1 MIAYI
6 KLSVLLEAELPSGS
20 ERIARS
26 QSPRAPPPARSFK
39 AREQQHYK
47 EPE

>member
-1 MIAYI
+1 MVASGLLAA
-6 KLSVLLEAELPSGS
+6 KVLAT
-20 ERIARS
+20 
-26 QSPRAPPPARSFK
+26 PPPARSFK